1 MPHHVSKNMSF
12 HGNPL
17 YIYTVDFT
25 ISMKHE
31 STFSIRKVVHKTDF
45 IDSIYCKNVHFD
57 YTTHKVNVM
66 APVNIMA
73 FVDYI

>member
-17 YIYTVDFT
+17 YIYSRFYHFNAD
-25 ISMKHE
+25 MKHE

-73 FVDYI
+73 FVY